1 MWIESTGQ
9 LFEQFSWA
17 TFLQLSNSKK
27 YITCKNKL
35 LQKHYLNFS
44 ITVVPPVDPCNNY
57 NVLDDPWRATNNQ
70 YNSEIM
76 CDCEVSWNGWYRLFI
91 QGQSVQMPDT
101 CVDENSCGTH
111 APLWLNGGHPTV
123 EDGVVT
129 RDVCGHWDNNCC
141 YFQSNPIKVKAC
153 PGNYFVYEFVKP
165 TFCSLAY
172 CAGKY
177 ICILP
182 LFT

>member
-1 MWIESTGQ
+1 M
-9 LFEQFSWA
+9 
-17 TFLQLSNSKK
+17 
-27 YITCKNKL
+27 
-35 LQKHYLNFS
+35 
-44 ITVVPPVDPCNNY
+44 VPPVDPCNSY
-57 NVLDDPWRATNNQ
+57 NVLDDPWRATKNQ
-70 YNSEIM
+70 YTSEIM

-101 CVDENSCGTH
+101 CVDQDSCGTH
-111 APLWLNGGHPTV
+111 APLWLNGEHPIV

-141 YFQSNPIKVKAC
+141 YFNSNPIKVKAC

-172 CAGKY
+172 CAGMY
-177 ICILP
+177 IFTFYLCLP
-182 LFT
+182 ESQLDHW